1 MARIC
6 FTSHLRAVG
15 PTDSARYD
23 GATLAEVLAAV
34 AQDFPRLPS
43 YIFDDQGKIR
53 QHIAVF
59 IDGLI
64 QPRES
69 ALTLHLREDSEIHI
83 LQALSGG

>member
-1 MARIC
+1 MAHIS

-15 PTDSARYD
+15 PTGPARYE
-23 GATLAEVLAAV
+23 GATLADVLAAV

-59 IDGLI
+59 VDGLM

-69 ALTLHLREDSEIHI
+69 ALTLHLHDDSEIHI

>member
-15 PTDSARYD
+15 PTGPARYD

-34 AQDFPRLPS
+34 AQDFPHLPS

-53 QHIAVF
+53 RHIAVF
-59 IDGLI
+59 IDGLM

-69 ALTLHLREDSEIHI
+69 ALTLRLNEDSEIHI